1 MKFFPVF
8 STSLAQ
14 ELDQKTI
21 NHFHLHDDVLM
32 ELAGSKAADWLA
44 KKNPHSILVLV
55 GPGNNGGDGLVL
67 ARHLA
72 LLKPECSIFV
82 HELFPQKRN
91 PLATKNWQRLQPLLN
106 SNRIIQL
113 EAIDHYRFDYVVD
126 AVFGTGLQRSI
137 EPALAKLFD
146 EINQQKEIQ
155 IVAID
160 CPSGIEATTGSILGN
175 ALKADFTLTFGGKK
189 TGFYMDEAYAYLGEI
204 EVIPIGFDSNLVNTP
219 FFEVDLDSLEP
230 KKLKR
235 KHKYDD
241 GYVSVIA
248 GSANLSGAAYLACA
262 AALSAGAAAVE
273 LYYPKGLFPVFDMLL
288 PDVLKKPVGNDSDF
302 FFSENHVD
310 WIVQSIAS
318 GKRSVVFGPGIGR
331 EKATEAFVHQL
342 IPHLPEK
349 TVVDADALYHL
360 SSYNSSFPFPFCL
373 TPHVGELSKLT
384 GISIKTDFERI
395 NQALLYSQN
404 RSVYVFSKGTYGAF
418 LSPDG
423 QCTFLPYTNHF
434 FRKTGFGDVFSG
446 YLAANWLTD
455 DNIKT
460 SFARTSQELW
470 KKAQSYKG
478 ENLSPKHLI
487 TL

>member
-8 STSLAQ
+8 SASQAQ
-14 ELDQKTI
+14 ELDQKTM
-21 NHFHLHDDVLM
+21 NHFHLQDDVLM

-44 KKNPHSILVLV
+44 KKNPSSVLVLI

-82 HELFPQKRN
+82 YELFPQKRN
-91 PLATKNWQRLQPLLN
+91 SLASKNWDRLLPLLQ
-106 SNRIIQL
+106 SNRISQL
-113 EAIDHYRFDYVVD
+113 ETIDHYTFDFVVD

-137 EPALAKLFD
+137 EPAVGKLFD
-146 EINQQKEIQ
+146 EINQQEEIQ

-160 CPSGIEATTGSILGN
+160 CPSGLDATTGSILGN
-175 ALKADFTLTFGGKK
+175 VLKADFTLTFGGKK
-189 TGFYMDEAYAYLGEI
+189 TGFYMDEAYAYVGDI
-204 EVIPIGFDSNLVNTP
+204 EVIPIGFDSDLVNTP
-219 FFEVDLDSLEP
+219 FFEADLESLEP
-230 KKLKR
+230 KKIKR

-241 GYVSVIA
+241 GYVSIIA

-273 LYYPKGLFPVFDMLL
+273 LYYPKGLFPVFDILL
-288 PDVLKKPVGNDSDF
+288 PDVLKKPVGDDSDF

-310 WIVQSIAS
+310 LIAKSIAS
-318 GKRSVVFGPGIGR
+318 GKRSVVLGPGIGR

-349 TVVDADALYHL
+349 TVLDADALYHL
-360 SSYNSSFPFPFCL
+360 CSFNSSFSFPYCL

-384 GISIKTDFERI
+384 GSSIKTDFERI
-395 NQALLYSQN
+395 NQALLYAQKH
-404 RSVYVFSKGTYGAF
+404 SVHVFSKGTYGAF
-418 LSPDG
+418 ISPDG
-423 QCTFLPYTNHF
+423 ICTFLPYTNHW

-446 YLAANWLTD
+446 YLAAIWLTD
-455 DNIKT
+455 NNIKT

-470 KKAQSYKG
+470 KKAQSCKS
-478 ENLSPKHLI
+478 ENLTPQHLI
-487 TL
+487 TF